1 MNLTCWVSLIFQKG
15 IADIF
20 QCRSIKSCLLS
31 NITSRLFSFSASP
44 MTPSWILSLFN
55 FLFFT
60 ILILLRSGLVTCFR
74 DTTVHLYPLV
84 CVCESRRL
92 PRMYLV
98 LLLVVLLVSYFKEKN
113 ILLFKN
119 FELFRQMLEIPFI
132 NLLFHPN
139 SSLLDTVWM
148 FINIDI
154 DGRILFYFIF
164 KFFSFSFLS

>member
-1 MNLTCWVSLIFQKG
+1 
-15 IADIF
+15 
-20 QCRSIKSCLLS
+20 
-31 NITSRLFSFSASP
+31 
-44 MTPSWILSLFN
+44 
-55 FLFFT
+55 
-60 ILILLRSGLVTCFR
+60 
-74 DTTVHLYPLV
+74 
-84 CVCESRRL
+84 
-92 PRMYLV
+92 MYLV